1 MQLNHCTRLSV
12 IFKQEKGRS
21 QFPCLRRIPV
31 CRFHADRCDGGMI
44 ELIFAGIGTASSALK
59 TLGALAKSRKGI
71 ERSFLLE
78 LRQNISLIDEFQ
90 KKDLHAD
97 RLILQ
102 LESEKF
108 FRLYESSYN
117 FSRLQRSRVSADT
130 TAGIAALKRYI
141 GWDTERLVSN
151 VYQKIIHLQK
161 IVRIGYDP
169 KRILIRRRLI
179 NLLSL
184 LLLLS
189 RHIGR

>member
-59 TLGALAKSRKGI
+59 TLDGPGEIPEGYRA
-71 ERSFLLE
+71 F
-78 LRQNISLIDEFQ
+78 
-90 KKDLHAD
+90 
-97 RLILQ
+97 
-102 LESEKF
+102 
-108 FRLYESSYN
+108 
-117 FSRLQRSRVSADT
+117 VP
-130 TAGIAALKRYI
+130 
-141 GWDTERLVSN
+141 
-151 VYQKIIHLQK
+151 QK

>member
-31 CRFHADRCDGGMI
+31 CRLHADRCDGGMI
-44 ELIFAGIGTASSALK
+44 ELIF
-59 TLGALAKSRKGI
+59 
-71 ERSFLLE
+71 
-78 LRQNISLIDEFQ
+78 
-90 KKDLHAD
+90 
-97 RLILQ
+97 
-102 LESEKF
+102 
-108 FRLYESSYN
+108 
-117 FSRLQRSRVSADT
+117 
-130 TAGIAALKRYI
+130 AGIAALKRYI

-151 VYQKIIHLQK
+151 IYQKIIHLQK